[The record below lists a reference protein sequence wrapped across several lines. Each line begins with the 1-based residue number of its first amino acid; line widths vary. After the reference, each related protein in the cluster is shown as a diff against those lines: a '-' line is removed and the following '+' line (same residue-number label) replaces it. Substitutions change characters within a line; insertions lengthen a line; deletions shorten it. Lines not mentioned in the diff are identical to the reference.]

1 MATWKTI
8 MARPAEYSPARAS
21 SREKSGRE
29 DRRGHRGSSRP
40 PVVLCRVMELLEQF
54 RARYPFPLDDFQ
66 LEAIRA
72 IEGGQS
78 VIVSAPTGA
87 GKTLGA
93 EFAIHM
99 ALATGKRI
107 AYTTPLKALSNQK
120 FNDFTRAFGA
130 ETGGI
135 LTGDVKVNPH
145 GRVLVMTTE
154 ILRNALYGSGL
165 DDLRYIVLDEC
176 HYMGDEARGT
186 VREEIIV
193 NAPTDVLLVGLSATV
208 ANVKEIADW
217 ISIVHRPIVPIFH
230 PHRPVPLSYAV
241 ADLAGEIH
249 EIAEVRAGRARLVG
263 GEPRGPD
270 DRGRW
275 YTRRVVDP
283 GVLIDG
289 LETRGWLPA
298 IYFIFS
304 RAGCERATDD
314 VLAEGKSLLTT
325 AQQSDVDHAIDELIH
340 DSPTVA
346 ESQLNQTVFQ
356 ALRLGVGLHHAGIL
370 PSLKRLIELL
380 FERGL
385 CRVVFATETMSL
397 GIHMPARS
405 VVLQGLTKRTDRGFR
420 SLSHNELTQ
429 MAGRAGRRG
438 IDPEG
443 KCVIALDARDGVED
457 LLRVVD
463 GSPEPIE
470 SQFKLG
476 YGSAALLL
484 GTGATPEV
492 LRRRI
497 ESSFGQ
503 YQNLKRI
510 RATEA
515 DVAALQ
521 ESLERLRAYA
531 APCGDFQR
539 VGRYRRARQEVEAR
553 RQALGRGARR
563 GERTA
568 AEAEPGRLILVRRGG
583 APALAMVLGVHSIR
597 SHRVLIEAL
606 LPHGATVRVK
616 SGVIKRIFW
625 ATPPLHVPRDGGRQ
639 TREDGRWR
647 RDGREGRDHD
657 RRGHD
662 GRGLRQLAEQ
672 LERLSVAELLDRE
685 RSQGPEAVLSSI
697 ECHRC
702 PWGATAR
709 CDREW
714 RELET
719 VTERLGV
726 RRRQLEHLRGAYW
739 QEFLR
744 GVETLGQ
751 VGAVRDRQLE
761 GKGRLIAGLR
771 HDNELLV
778 AEGVAHGVFDDVSGP
793 EAAAVCSALIEEA
806 RSGDPALARA
816 FTKRR
821 PKLKRKLDQLM
832 RVADTV
838 HEAQRARHLR
848 IPIAVHSGFMPAVFR
863 WASGEDDWSAI
874 VEEAFGGHEGDLI
887 RAMRRLIALLRQLA
901 DSPEVPAETGRLLA
915 HASRVID
922 RGIVLESALI

>member
-1 MATWKTI
+1 MA
-8 MARPAEYSPARAS
+8 
-21 SREKSGRE
+21 
-29 DRRGHRGSSRP
+29 
-40 PVVLCRVMELLEQF
+40 LFEQF

-66 LEAIRA
+66 VEAIRA
-72 IEGGQS
+72 IEADQS

-87 GKTLGA
+87 GKTLVA
-93 EFAIHM
+93 EFAIHA
-99 ALATGKRI
+99 ALAAGRRL

-120 FNDFTRAFGA
+120 FADFTRAFGA
-130 ETGGI
+130 DTVGI

-145 GRVLVMTTE
+145 APIVVMTTE

-165 DDLRYIVLDEC
+165 ANLRYIVLDEC
-176 HYMGDEARGT
+176 HYMGDEGRGT
-186 VREEIIV
+186 VWEEIIV
-193 NAPTDVLLVGLSATV
+193 SAPHDVTLVALSATV

-217 ISIVHRPIVPIFH
+217 ISIVHRPIVPIYH
-230 PHRPVPLSYAV
+230 PHRPVPLAYV
-241 ADLAGEIH
+241 IADLAGEIH
-249 EIAEVRAGRARLVG
+249 DLAQVRAGRARVVG
-263 GEPRGPD
+263 DEPRGPD

-275 YTRRVVDP
+275 YTRRVVHP
-283 GVLIDG
+283 TVLIEA
-289 LETRGWLPA
+289 LEARGWLPA

-304 RAGCERATDD
+304 RAGCERAMQD
-314 VLAEGKSLLTT
+314 VLTEGKSLLGAPQQREVDT
-325 AQQSDVDHAIDELIH
+325 AIGDLLR

-346 ESQLNQTVFQ
+346 ESVLNQSVFE
-356 ALRLGVGLHHAGIL
+356 ALRLGIGLHHAGIL
-370 PSLKRLIELL
+370 PSVKRLIEVL
-380 FERGL
+380 FERGF
-385 CRVVFATETMSL
+385 CKVVFATETMSL

-420 SLSHNELTQ
+420 SLTHNELTQ

-443 KCVIALDARDGVED
+443 TCVVALDARDGLDDVV
-457 LLRVVD
+457 RVID
-463 GSPEPIE
+463 GTPEPIE

-484 GTGATPEV
+484 STGAPPEM

-510 RATEA
+510 RDVEA
-515 DVAALQ
+515 DVRGLEAAR
-521 ESLERLRAYA
+521 EERRGYA

-539 VGRYRRARQEVEAR
+539 IGRYRRARHEVEAR

-563 GERTA
+563 GERTI
-568 AEAEPGRLILVRRGG
+568 AEAEPGRLVLVRRSG
-583 APALAMVLGVHSIR
+583 APVLAVILGIHSIR
-597 SHRVLIEAL
+597 GHRVLIDAL

-625 ATPPLHVPRDGGRQ
+625 ATPPLHVPRERGREERG
-639 TREDGRWR
+639 RERG
-647 RDGREGRDHD
+647 RDGRGQ
-657 RRGHD
+657 D
-662 GRGLRQLAEQ
+662 GRPLRHLAAELQ
-672 LERLSVAELLDRE
+672 RLSVAELIERE
-685 RSQGPEAVLSSI
+685 RAQGPEAVLAAI

-719 VTERLGV
+719 IGDRLDV
-726 RRRQLEHLRGAYW
+726 RRRQLEQLRSAYW

-744 GVETLGQ
+744 VVEVLEQ
-751 VGAVRDRQLE
+751 FGAVRERTLE
-761 GKGRLIAGLR
+761 WKGRLIAGLR

-778 AEGVAHGVFDDVSGP
+778 AESVAHGVFNDVTAA

-806 RSGDPALARA
+806 RSGDPALARV
-816 FTKRR
+816 FLRKR

-832 RVADTV
+832 RVAETV
-838 HEAQRARHLR
+838 HEAQRARFLR
-848 IPIAVHSGFMPAVFR
+848 VPIAVHPGFMPSVFR
-863 WASGEDDWSAI
+863 WASGEDDWTGI
-874 VEEAFGGHEGDLI
+874 VDEAFGGHEGDLI
-887 RAMRRLIALLRQLA
+887 RAMRRLIDLLRQLA
-901 DSPEVPAETGRLLA
+901 DSPEVAADTSRLLA
-915 HASRVID
+915 EVARVID

>member
-1 MATWKTI
+1 MWA
-8 MARPAEYSPARAS
+8 
-21 SREKSGRE
+21 
-29 DRRGHRGSSRP
+29 
-40 PVVLCRVMELLEQF
+40 LMELLEQF

-72 IEGGQS
+72 IEAGQS

-87 GKTLGA
+87 GKTLVA
-93 EFAIHM
+93 EFAIHR

-120 FNDFTRAFGA
+120 FNDFTRALGA
-130 ETGGI
+130 ETVGI

-145 GRVLVMTTE
+145 ARVLVMTTE

-165 DDLRYIVLDEC
+165 DDLGYIVLDEC
-176 HYMGDEARGT
+176 HYMGDEGRGT
-186 VREEIIV
+186 VWEEIIV

-241 ADLAGEIH
+241 ADLAGEVH
-249 EIAEVRAGRARLVG
+249 AIAEVRNGRARLVG
-263 GEPRGPD
+263 DESRGPD
-270 DRGRW
+270 ARGRW

-283 GVLIDG
+283 VVLIAE
-289 LETRGWLPA
+289 LEARGWLPA

-304 RAGCERATDD
+304 RAGCERAMDD
-314 VLAEGKSLLTT
+314 VLAEGKSLLTP
-325 AQQSDVDHAIDELIH
+325 AQADEVDRAIDELVQE
-340 DSPTVA
+340 SPTVA
-346 ESQLNQTVFQ
+346 ESALNATVFQ

-370 PSLKRLIELL
+370 PSLKRLIELS

-385 CRVVFATETMSL
+385 CKVVFATETMSL

-405 VVLQGLTKRTDRGFR
+405 VVLQGVTKRTDRGFR
-420 SLSHNELTQ
+420 ALSHNELTQ

-443 KCVIALDARDGVED
+443 TCVIALDARDGVED
-457 LLRVVD
+457 LVRVVD

-484 GTGATPEV
+484 GTGAPPEA

-510 RATEA
+510 REMEGE
-515 DVAALQ
+515 VRSLEAALA
-521 ESLERLRAYA
+521 EVKRYA
-531 APCGDFQR
+531 APCGDFPR
-539 VGRYRRARQEVEAR
+539 IGRYRRARQEAEAR
-553 RQALGRGARR
+553 RQALGRGGRR
-563 GERTA
+563 GERGV
-568 AEAEPGRLILVRRGG
+568 AEAETGRLALVRRKGG
-583 APALAMVLGVHSIR
+583 PGLALILGTHSIR
-597 SHRVLIEAL
+597 GRRVLIDAL
-606 LPHGATVRVK
+606 LPHGAVVRVK
-616 SGVIKRIFW
+616 SGVVKRIFW
-625 ATPPLHVPRDGGRQ
+625 ATPPLHVPRDLDRTGR
-639 TREDGRWR
+639 
-647 RDGREGRDHD
+647 
-657 RRGHD
+657 D
-662 GRGLRQLAEQ
+662 GRGLRHLAAE
-672 LERLSVAELLDRE
+672 LGRLSVTELVERE
-685 RSQGPEAVLSSI
+685 RAQGPEAAIAAI

-702 PWGATAR
+702 PWGAEPR

-719 VTERLGV
+719 LTERLGA
-726 RRRQLEHLRGAYW
+726 RQRALEQFRSAYW

-744 GVETLGQ
+744 VVDVLEQ
-751 VGAVRDRQLE
+751 FGAVRDRRLE
-761 GKGRLIAGLR
+761 PRGRLIAGLR

-778 AEGVAHGVFDDVSGP
+778 AEGLFRGVFADLTAS
-793 EAAAVCSALIEEA
+793 EAAAVASALIEEA
-806 RSGDPALARA
+806 RSGDTAIARN
-816 FTKRR
+816 FLKKRSR
-821 PKLKRKLDQLM
+821 LRRKLDQL
-832 RVADTV
+832 AGLAKTI
-838 HEAQRARHLR
+838 HEAQRARHLQM
-848 IPIAVHSGFMPAVFR
+848 PLAVHAGFMPAVYR
-863 WASGEDDWSAI
+863 WAGGEDDWGAI
-874 VEEAFGGHEGDLI
+874 VEESFGGHEGDLI
-887 RAMRRLIALLRQLA
+887 RAMRRLIDLLRQLA
-901 DSPEVPAETGRLLA
+901 EGPEVPPDTARLLA
-915 HASRVID
+915 QAARIVD

>member
-29 DRRGHRGSSRP
+29 DRRGHRGSRRP
-40 PVVLCRVMELLEQF
+40 LVILCRVMELLEQF

-87 GKTLGA
+87 GKTLVA

-130 ETGGI
+130 ETVGI

-165 DDLRYIVLDEC
+165 EDLGYIVLDEC

-186 VREEIIV
+186 VWEEIIV

-263 GEPRGPD
+263 DESRGPD
-270 DRGRW
+270 ARGRW

-283 GVLIDG
+283 VVLIAD
-289 LETRGWLPA
+289 LEARGWLPA

-304 RAGCERATDD
+304 RAGCERAMDD
-314 VLAEGKSLLTT
+314 VLAEGRGLLTA
-325 AQQSDVDHAIDELIH
+325 AQRDDVERAINELVEE
-340 DSPTVA
+340 SPTVA
-346 ESQLNQTVFQ
+346 ESALNQTVFQ

-370 PSLKRLIELL
+370 PSVKRLIELS

-385 CRVVFATETMSL
+385 CKVVFATETMSL

-405 VVLQGLTKRTDRGFR
+405 VVLQGVTKRTDRGFR
-420 SLSHNELTQ
+420 ALSHNELTQ

-484 GTGATPEV
+484 GTGAPPEA

-510 RATEA
+510 RELEA
-515 DVAALQ
+515 EVQTLEAALA
-521 ESLERLRAYA
+521 EIKRYE

-539 VGRYRRARQEVEAR
+539 IGRYRRARQEAEAR
-553 RQALGRGARR
+553 RQALGRGGRR
-563 GERTA
+563 GERTV
-568 AEAEPGRLILVRRGG
+568 AEAETGRLALVRRKG
-583 APALAMVLGVHSIR
+583 APGLAMILGVHSIR
-597 SHRVLIEAL
+597 GHRVLIETL
-606 LPHGATVRVK
+606 
-616 SGVIKRIFW
+616 
-625 ATPPLHVPRDGGRQ
+625 
-639 TREDGRWR
+639 
-647 RDGREGRDHD
+647 
-657 RRGHD
+657 
-662 GRGLRQLAEQ
+662 
-672 LERLSVAELLDRE
+672 
-685 RSQGPEAVLSSI
+685 
-697 ECHRC
+697 
-702 PWGATAR
+702 
-709 CDREW
+709 
-714 RELET
+714 
-719 VTERLGV
+719 TERLGV
-726 RRRQLEHLRGAYW
+726 RRRALEQFRSAYW
-739 QEFLR
+739 QEFLNV
-744 GVETLGQ
+744 VEVLEQ
-751 VGAVRDRQLE
+751 FGAVRDRRLE
-761 GKGRLIAGLR
+761 PRGRLIAGLR

-778 AEGVAHGVFDDVSGP
+778 AEGVFRGVFTDLNAA

-806 RSGDPALARA
+806 RSGEAAIARD
-816 FTKRR
+816 FLKKRPR
-821 PKLKRKLDQLM
+821 LRRKLDQLESL
-832 RVADTV
+832 ANTI
-838 HEAQRARHLR
+838 HEAQRAHHLR
-848 IPIAVHSGFMPAVFR
+848 IPLAVHAGFMPAVYR
-863 WASGEDDWSAI
+863 WASGEDDWGAI
-874 VEEAFGGHEGDLI
+874 VEESFGGHEGDLI
-887 RAMRRLIALLRQLA
+887 RAMRRLIDLLRQLA
-901 DSPEVPAETGRLLA
+901 ESPEVPPETARLLA
-915 HASRVID
+915 QVARIID
-922 RGIVLESALI
+922 RSIVLESALI

>member
-1 MATWKTI
+1 
-8 MARPAEYSPARAS
+8 
-21 SREKSGRE
+21 
-29 DRRGHRGSSRP
+29 
-40 PVVLCRVMELLEQF
+40 MELLERF
-54 RARYPFPLDDFQ
+54 RSRYPFPLDDFQ
-66 LEAIRA
+66 VEAIRA
-72 IEGGQS
+72 IEAGQS
-78 VIVSAPTGA
+78 VIVSAPTGT
-87 GKTLGA
+87 GKTLVA
-93 EFAIHM
+93 EFAIHA
-99 ALATGKRI
+99 ALAAGRRL

-120 FNDFTRAFGA
+120 FADFTREFGA
-130 ETGGI
+130 DKVGI

-145 GRVLVMTTE
+145 AAILVMTTE

-165 DDLRYIVLDEC
+165 DGLSYIVLDEC
-176 HYMGDEARGT
+176 HYMGDEGRGT
-186 VREEIIV
+186 VWEEIIV
-193 NAPTDVLLVGLSATV
+193 SAPPDVVLVGLSATV

-217 ISIVHRPIVPIFH
+217 ISIVHRPIVPIYH
-230 PHRPVPLSYAV
+230 PHRPVPLTYV
-241 ADLAGEIH
+241 IADLAGEIH
-249 EIAEVRAGRARLVG
+249 EIDRVRSGRARVVG
-263 GEPRGPD
+263 DEPRGPD

-275 YTRRVVDP
+275 YTRRVVHP
-283 GVLIDG
+283 TVLIEA
-289 LETRGWLPA
+289 LEARGWLPT

-304 RAGCERATDD
+304 RVGCERAMQD
-314 VLAEGKSLLTT
+314 VLTEGKSLLAPPQQREVDT
-325 AQQSDVDHAIDELIH
+325 AIGELIRE
-340 DSPTVA
+340 SPTVA
-346 ESQLNQTVFQ
+346 ESVLNQSVFE
-356 ALRLGVGLHHAGIL
+356 ALRLVIGLHHAGIL
-370 PSLKRLIELL
+370 PSVKRFIEVL

-385 CRVVFATETMSL
+385 CKAVFATETMSL

-443 KCVIALDARDGVED
+443 TCVVALDARDGLED
-457 LLRVVD
+457 LLRVID

-476 YGSAALLL
+476 YGSVALLL
-484 GTGATPEV
+484 STGASPEQ

-510 RATEA
+510 RDVEA
-515 DVAALQ
+515 DVRALEAQ
-521 ESLERLRAYA
+521 LDELRRYP

-539 VGRYRRARQEVEAR
+539 IGRYRRARQEVEAR
-553 RQALGRGARR
+553 RHALGRGGSRR
-563 GERTA
+563 GERTV
-568 AEAEPGRLILVRRGG
+568 AEAEPGRLVLVRRGG
-583 APALAMVLGVHSIR
+583 SATLAMVLGIHAIR
-597 SHRVLIEAL
+597 GHRVLIDAL
-606 LPHGATVRVK
+606 LPHGVTVRVK
-616 SGVIKRIFW
+616 SGVIKRVFW
-625 ATPPLHVPRDGGRQ
+625 ATPPLHVPRDRG
-639 TREDGRWR
+639 
-647 RDGREGRDHD
+647 RDGRGGPADRD
-657 RRGHD
+657 RRGDWRDRQDGRGPGSDGRDRRSPD
-662 GRGLRQLAEQ
+662 GRGLRHLAAE
-672 LERLSVAELLDRE
+672 LERMSVAELIDHE
-685 RSQGPEAVLSSI
+685 RAQGPEAALSSI

-726 RRRQLEHLRGAYW
+726 RRRQLEALRGAYW

-744 GVETLGQ
+744 VVEVLEQ
-751 VGAVRDRQLE
+751 FGAVRERQLE

-778 AEGVAHGVFDDVSGP
+778 AEGVAHGVFNDVSGA

-816 FTKRR
+816 FMKKRT
-821 PKLKRKLDQLM
+821 KLKRKLDQLM

-887 RAMRRLIALLRQLA
+887 RAMRRLIDLLRQLA

>member
-1 MATWKTI
+1 
-8 MARPAEYSPARAS
+8 
-21 SREKSGRE
+21 
-29 DRRGHRGSSRP
+29 
-40 PVVLCRVMELLEQF
+40 MELLEQF

-72 IEGGQS
+72 IEAGQS
-78 VIVSAPTGA
+78 VIASPPTGA
-87 GKTLGA
+87 GKTLVA
-93 EFAIHM
+93 EFAIHA
-99 ALATGKRI
+99 ALASGRRL

-120 FNDFTRAFGA
+120 FADFTREFGA
-130 ETGGI
+130 EKVGI

-145 GRVLVMTTE
+145 AAILVMTTE

-165 DDLRYIVLDEC
+165 DGLRYIVLDEC
-176 HYMGDEARGT
+176 HYMGDEGRGT
-186 VREEIIV
+186 VWEEIIV
-193 NAPTDVLLVGLSATV
+193 SAPPDVVLVGLSATV

-217 ISIVHRPIVPIFH
+217 ISIVHRPIVPIYH
-230 PHRPVPLSYAV
+230 PHRPAPPQQR
-241 ADLAGEIH
+241 
-249 EIAEVRAGRARLVG
+249 EV
-263 GEPRGPD
+263 D
-270 DRGRW
+270 
-275 YTRRVVDP
+275 T
-283 GVLIDG
+283 
-289 LETRGWLPA
+289 A
-298 IYFIFS
+298 I
-304 RAGCERATDD
+304 G
-314 VLAEGKSLLTT
+314 
-325 AQQSDVDHAIDELIH
+325 ELIRE
-340 DSPTVA
+340 SPTVA
-346 ESQLNQTVFQ
+346 ESVLNQSVFE
-356 ALRLGVGLHHAGIL
+356 ALRLGIGLHHAGIL
-370 PSLKRLIELL
+370 PSVKRLIEVL

-385 CRVVFATETMSL
+385 CKAVFATETMSL

-443 KCVIALDARDGVED
+443 TCVVALDARDGLED
-457 LLRVVD
+457 LLRVID

-476 YGSAALLL
+476 YGSVALLL
-484 GTGATPEV
+484 STGASPEQ

-510 RATEA
+510 RDVEA
-515 DVAALQ
+515 DVRALEAQ
-521 ESLERLRAYA
+521 LEELRRYP

-539 VGRYRRARQEVEAR
+539 IGRYRRARQEVEAR
-553 RQALGRGARR
+553 RQALGRGGSRR
-563 GERTA
+563 GERTV
-568 AEAEPGRLILVRRGG
+568 AEAEPGRLVLVRRGG
-583 APALAMVLGVHSIR
+583 SATLAMVLGIHAIR
-597 SHRVLIEAL
+597 GHRVLIDAL
-606 LPHGATVRVK
+606 SPHGVTVRVK
-616 SGVIKRIFW
+616 SGVIKRVFW
-625 ATPPLHVPRDGGRQ
+625 ATPPLHVPRDRG
-639 TREDGRWR
+639 
-647 RDGREGRDHD
+647 RDGRGGPADRD
-657 RRGHD
+657 RRGDWRDRQDGRGPGADGRDRRSPD
-662 GRGLRQLAEQ
+662 GRGLRHLAAE
-672 LERLSVAELLDRE
+672 LERMSVAELIDHE
-685 RSQGPEAVLSSI
+685 RAQGPEAALSSI

-726 RRRQLEHLRGAYW
+726 RRRQLEALRGAYW

-744 GVETLGQ
+744 VVEVLEQ
-751 VGAVRDRQLE
+751 FGAVRERQLE

-816 FTKRR
+816 FTKKR

-887 RAMRRLIALLRQLA
+887 RAMRW
-901 DSPEVPAETGRLLA
+901 
-915 HASRVID
+915 
-922 RGIVLESALI
+922 